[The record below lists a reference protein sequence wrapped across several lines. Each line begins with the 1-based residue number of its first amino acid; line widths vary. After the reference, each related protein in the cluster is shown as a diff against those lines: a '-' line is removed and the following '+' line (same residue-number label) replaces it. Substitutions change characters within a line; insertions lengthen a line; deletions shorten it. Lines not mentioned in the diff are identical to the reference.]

1 MHHVRAEA
9 ASMNFDYARAIRWIR
24 LPAALW
30 ALAVISSI
38 FAPTASARE
47 RSANVVVM
55 ESAGSGSAPEA
66 AVKRLGGSVGRHIG
80 LVNGFVARVPSNG
93 LAELRRTQG
102 VQTVHR
108 DRTFTMRSADDPAA
122 IVNTSLDSVR
132 ASIGA
137 ASVSAGARVD
147 VALVDSGISPVG
159 ALAGRVVNGPDFS
172 ADARVS
178 ELRSLDALGHGTH
191 LAGIV
196 AGVAPNA
203 RLVNVKV
210 ADHNGETTLGQLL
223 AGIDWVA
230 RRGDNDGLNVRVLN
244 LAFGSAPEGSYR
256 NDPLAVAVE
265 RAWDQGI
272 AVVVAAGNGGAEAPG
287 LDSPANDPYVIAAGA
302 VNSRGTAELGDDVM
316 APFSSRGTA
325 QRGVDVVAPGVGI
338 VSTRVAGSLLD
349 ETFAVARIGEDGFR
363 GSGTSQA
370 AAVVS
375 GATALLLGRRGGLDN
390 DDVKALLRSSAHPL
404 AGVDSA
410 IQGAG
415 VIDVANAAVTRTPRF
430 SDQNFPAA
438 RMGGWQRRGPGMAF
452 AGENPQG
459 SRWSGSRWSGSRWS
473 GSRWSG
479 SRWSGSRW
487 SGSRWSGSRWSGSR
501 WSGSRWS
508 SDTWGGLPA
517 LADAVEGVVPA
528 LTDAVEGVL
537 PL

>member
-1 MHHVRAEA
+1 MDRWAAETA
-9 ASMNFDYARAIRWIR
+9 PMNFDARAIRWIR
-24 LPAALW
+24 LPTAFW
-30 ALAVISSI
+30 ALAVMLST
-38 FAPTASARE
+38 FAPTASASE
-47 RSANVVVM
+47 RSANVVVL

-66 AVKRLGGSVGRHIG
+66 AVRRLGGSVGRHIG
-80 LVNGFVARVPSNG
+80 LVHGFTAHVPSHR
-93 LAELRRTQG
+93 LAELRRSQG
-102 VQTVHR
+102 VESVHR
-108 DRTFTMRSADDPAA
+108 DRTFTMRSAEDDAT

-137 ASVSAGARVD
+137 ASVSAGGSVD
-147 VALVDSGISPVG
+147 VALVDSGVSPVG

-172 ADARVS
+172 ADARVN
-178 ELRSLDALGHGTH
+178 ELRHLDALGHGTH

-196 AGVAPNA
+196 AGVAPNS

-210 ADHNGETTLGQLL
+210 ADHDGETTLGQLL

-230 RRGDNDGLNVRVLN
+230 RRGDNNGLNVRVLN

-265 RAWDQGI
+265 RAWERGVV
-272 AVVVAAGNGGAEAPG
+272 VVVAAGNGGAEASG
-287 LDSPANDPYVIAAGA
+287 LDSPANDPFVIAAGA
-302 VNSRGTAELGDDVM
+302 ANSRGTAELGDDVM
-316 APFSSRGTA
+316 APFSSHGTA

-349 ETFAVARIGEDGFR
+349 ETFEIARIGEDGFR

-375 GATALLLGRRGGLDN
+375 GATALLLGSRGGLDP
-390 DDVKALLRSSAHPL
+390 DDVKVLLRSSAHPL
-404 AGVDSA
+404 AGADA
-410 IQGAG
+410 ATQGAG
-415 VIDVANAAVTRTPRF
+415 IIDVANAAATRTPRF
-430 SDQNFPAA
+430 TDQRFPSA
-438 RMGGWQRRGPGMAF
+438 RLGGWHHREPGIAF

-501 WSGSRWS
+501 WS
-508 SDTWGGLPA
+508 SDTWGGIP
-517 LADAVEGVVPA
+517 
-528 LTDAVEGVL
+528 VL
-537 PL
+537 